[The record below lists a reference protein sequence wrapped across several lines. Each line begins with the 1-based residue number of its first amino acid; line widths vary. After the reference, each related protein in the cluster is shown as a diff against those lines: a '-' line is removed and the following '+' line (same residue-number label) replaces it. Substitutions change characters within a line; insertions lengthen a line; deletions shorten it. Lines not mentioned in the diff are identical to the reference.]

1 VRLPKIRDK
10 IGVLKP
16 LTGPHGEQGTIFWV
30 NNIMLYKQSK
40 HPAEAKVFLQWWSEH
55 EKDLWTKGHVTQL
68 PVRKSFAAD
77 PYLQNNPETAFILSN
92 YVPIGKNTATHAA
105 EIFPKLNDVEGEG
118 VMQTLVQNLLQG
130 KDLPYLLLLP
140 SLTLIC
146 LIELYPFLTGVSYS
160 FHKGTLLSTGNF
172 VALDNYV
179 RLFNSPDFYNSL
191 SFSFFF
197 AFFNVV
203 FSYLI
208 GLGLALFLNLDFP
221 GRGLCRVLL
230 LIPWIVPAVVSIVSW
245 KWLIADR
252 GGLVNIIL
260 AAFGLGPI
268 YFLSQSGWA
277 MVAVIVIKIWRSFP
291 FMMLSL
297 LAQLQVIDRTLYEAG
312 KLDGASRW
320 QLFWHI
326 TLPHLKNISIVQAI
340 LMVIWSISVPKE
352 LDRAGRVDG
361 CSRLRG
367 FVQIVLPLSTPGIAA
382 VAIFSFLFSYN
393 EFFISSV
400 FLRDENRMTMPVGI
414 QSFMQ
419 QYSTDWGSLMASAAL
434 AMVPTLIL
442 FLFIQKYMISGA
454 TAGAVK
460 G

>member
-1 VRLPKIRDK
+1 LSRTVIENTRPIVSTAVPIHRLPLER
-10 IGVLKP
+10 
-16 LTGPHGEQGTIFWV
+16 
-30 NNIMLYKQSK
+30 
-40 HPAEAKVFLQWWSEH
+40 
-55 EKDLWTKGHVTQL
+55 
-68 PVRKSFAAD
+68 
-77 PYLQNNPETAFILSN
+77 
-92 YVPIGKNTATHAA
+92 
-105 EIFPKLNDVEGEG
+105 
-118 VMQTLVQNLLQG
+118 
-130 KDLPYLLLLP
+130 LPYLLLLP
-140 SLTLIC
+140 SLTLVC

-160 FHKGTLLSTGNF
+160 LHKGTLLNTGAF

-197 AFFNVV
+197 ALFNVV

-252 GGLVNIIL
+252 GGLVNIML
-260 AAFGLGPI
+260 AAFGVGPI

-277 MVAVIVIKIWRSFP
+277 MVAVVVIKIWRSFP

-312 KLDGASRW
+312 KLDGANHW

-340 LMVIWSISVPKE
+340 LMVIWSINDFETPFLLTQGGPSNATE
-352 LDRAGRVDG
+352 NLILLSYRYTFGRNDIG
-361 CSRLRG
+361 RG
-367 FVQIVLPLSTPGIAA
+367 SA
-382 VAIFSFLFSYN
+382 VAIL
-393 EFFISSV
+393 
-400 FLRDENRMTMPVGI
+400 
-414 QSFMQ
+414 
-419 QYSTDWGSLMASAAL
+419 
-434 AMVPTLIL
+434 TLIL
-442 FLFIQKYMISGA
+442 LMVLA
-454 TAGAVK
+454 TLMLRQQRRIA
-460 G
+460 